1 MPNVLLNFLTSLV
14 IVSGPATGLSE
25 PFIDTDG
32 DQLRGTPEEKLEYM
46 YNHCKTSEDVRR
58 LARGFQQLANTYDA
72 DKRTLNA
79 ELAYL
84 LAIRFLESALPAS
97 DPDIGVAYEQL
108 AGHYASLG
116 QHAMARKANNK
127 AVSILRH
134 NHDDYAVELAVALH
148 NEAWLDMQEH
158 RYTRAETYL
167 RESMALVREKLGNSH
182 LLIGMLANSLGDL
195 YIERNDYI
203 HAEPFLKEALEIMRK
218 NPGNQK
224 LQQVIKENYISV
236 LKINHKYSAAKQVQ
250 DNVR

>member
-1 MPNVLLNFLTSLV
+1 MPNALLNFLTSLV

-72 DKRTLNA
+72 DKKTLNA

-84 LAIRFLESALPAS
+84 LAIRFLESAFPS
-97 DPDIGVAYEQL
+97 CDPDIGVAYEQL
-108 AGHYASLG
+108 AGHYAALG
-116 QHAMARKANNK
+116 EHAMARKANYK
-127 AVSILRH
+127 AVSILRR
-134 NHDDYAVELAVALH
+134 NSSDYAVELAVALH

-158 RYTRAETYL
+158 RLNRAEASL
-167 RESMALVREKLGNSH
+167 NESMKLAKEKLGKTH
-182 LLIGMLANSLGDL
+182 LLVGMLANSLGDL
-195 YIERNDYI
+195 YIQRNDFI
-203 HAEPFLKEALEIMRK
+203 RAEPFLKEALEILRK
-218 NPGNQK
+218 NPGNLK

-236 LKINHKYSAAKQVQ
+236 LKVNHKYSAAKQVQ
-250 DNVR
+250 ENLR